1 MNEMPREGKPL
12 PVGRYRSAS
21 RDLRRD
27 AWLGPLVATAYLGVQ
42 KRLKTRL
49 ARSARGNRL
58 LGRPKRLKTR
68 LARSARGNR
77 LFGRPR
83 TTETRLA
90 RSARGNRHW
99 VGVQERAERG
109 VPLRTRRLA
118 VCFRFRPMVGTSRCT
133 SGNNEPPS
141 NRVVATSRGARRR
154 YENSI
159 EAIGFS
165 GSTRIRVG

>member
-90 RSARGNRHW
+90 RSAGGNRLFGRPRTTETRLARSARGNRHF
-99 VGVQERAERG
+99 GVQERAER
-109 VPLRTRRLA
+109 
-118 VCFRFRPMVGTSRCT
+118 RPFTNTQT
-133 SGNNEPPS
+133 SGMLPLPPHGG
-141 NRVVATSRGARRR
+141 NLTVHLR
-154 YENSI
+154 E
-159 EAIGFS
+159 
-165 GSTRIRVG
+165 